1 VKAARVLIVCVALAC
16 VPAASASNCSSAQD
30 AVDPIEADRP
40 GLSDPPAVLKNRVA
54 QLEVGI
60 ELTHVGPTR
69 DERSMP
75 VTAFRYGFGHG
86 VEGRVITDGFI
97 GMTDTARGRTIWGRA
112 DTSLGAKI
120 MLADQCRHHVD
131 LTAIPFVSVP
141 VGSDGVS
148 SGHVDPAVKLT
159 WQRLLPHKF
168 QTAGEAVIASDSDE
182 QGHLWQRGVG
192 LGLSRDLWWGVNG
205 FGEIHASAPAER
217 NSGADWT
224 FDTGVSRGMTTDLQL
239 DISVGRGL
247 STAAS
252 DWFLAAG
259 VVIRHRPTRE

>member
-1 VKAARVLIVCVALAC
+1 VKAARVLIVLVSLAWP
-16 VPAASASNCSSAQD
+16 PAAFATDCSSARD
-30 AVDPIEADRP
+30 AIDPIEADRP

-60 ELTHVGPTR
+60 DLTHVGPNR
-69 DERSMP
+69 DERSLP
-75 VTAFRYGFGHG
+75 VAAVRYGFGHG

-97 GMTDTARGRTIWGRA
+97 GKTDAARGRMIWGRA
-112 DTSLGAKI
+112 DTSFGAKI

-131 LTAIPFVSVP
+131 LAAIPFLSVP
-141 VGSDGVS
+141 VGSDGTS

-159 WQRLLPHKF
+159 WQRPLPHRF
-168 QTAGEAVIASDSDE
+168 QTAGEAVIASESDE
-182 QGHLWQRGVG
+182 LGHVWQRGVG
-192 LGLSRDLWWGVNG
+192 LGLSRDIGRGVNG
-205 FGEIHASAPAER
+205 FGEIHANSPAER
-217 NSGADWT
+217 SSGPDWT
-224 FDTGVSRGMTTDLQL
+224 FDTGVSRGVTSDLQL

-259 VVIRHRPTRE
+259 VVVRHRPTR